1 MSTNIHQSDIEWLN
15 TSVEA
20 TLPRLVN
27 IINLRIE
34 KHKEHIKRD
43 RQLIVDNLLFM
54 NIVNDAH
61 ERIKE
66 RLAKIEEAREI
77 LTLFSVDKTS

>member
-1 MSTNIHQSDIEWLN
+1 MNTNIHQSDIEWLN
-15 TSVEA
+15 TSVEP

-27 IINLRIE
+27 SINLRVE

-43 RQLIVDNLLFM
+43 RQLIVDNLLFV

-61 ERIKE
+61 ERIKD
-66 RLAKIEEAREI
+66 RLAKIEEAMEI
-77 LTLFSVDKTS
+77 LTLFGVDKKC